1 MNFAQCLPCFF
12 LSVQLV
18 RVRKFCHFLV
28 RALACT
34 LQPSGADRKVRSQ
47 TGCPDGWLKR
57 EGREEIFMN
66 LVVLDGYTLNPG
78 DNPWTPLEELGSFT
92 VYDRTQPGDVVQRAL
107 PAEVLITNKTRL
119 TAEILDQLP
128 GLRCIGIL
136 ATGYD
141 VVDVAHAGRLGIPV
155 LNVVNYGAEAVAQQT
170 MALLLEL
177 CRWPALH
184 DQAVRAGEWNSCP
197 DFCFWKTPQVELSG
211 KVMGILGF
219 GTIGRRVGAL
229 AHAFGMQVLAA
240 SARRSGAELSA
251 SATDPGYPV
260 RYADLG
266 DLLKEAD
273 VLSLHCPLS
282 EATRHIINK
291 ENLSRMKQGAFLLNL
306 ARGPLLDEEAVAEAL
321 KSGRIGGLG
330 VDVVSTE
337 PITRDNPLLS
347 SPRTVITPHIAWAS
361 LPARQN
367 IIRILADN
375 IRAWQEGTLRSVVNA
390 QWLAAQR

>member
-1 MNFAQCLPCFF
+1 MN
-12 LSVQLV
+12 
-18 RVRKFCHFLV
+18 
-28 RALACT
+28 
-34 LQPSGADRKVRSQ
+34 
-47 TGCPDGWLKR
+47 
-57 EGREEIFMN
+57 I
-66 LVVLDGYTLNPG
+66 VVLDGYTLNPG

-92 VYDRTQPGDVVQRAL
+92 VHDRTSPEDVVERAL

-119 TAEILDQLP
+119 TAEILDKLS

-197 DFCFWKTPQVELSG
+197 DVCFWKTPQVELTG
-211 KVMGILGF
+211 RVRGIVGF

-229 AHAFGMQVLAA
+229 AHAFGMQVVAA
-240 SARRSGAELSA
+240 SARRSGEELA
-251 SATDPGYPV
+251 REATDPGYPV
-260 RYADLG
+260 RYADL
-266 DLLKEAD
+266 DVLLKVAD

-282 EATRHIINK
+282 EATRHLIN
-291 ENLSRMKQGAFLLNL
+291 EASLSKMKQGAFLLNL
-306 ARGPLLDEEAVAEAL
+306 ARGPLLDEEAVAAAL
-321 KSGRIGGLG
+321 KDGRLGGLG
-330 VDVVSTE
+330 ADVVSSE
-337 PITRDNPLLS
+337 PISRDNPLLS
-347 SPRTVITPHIAWAS
+347 TPRTVITPHIAWAS

-375 IRAWQEGTLRSVVNA
+375 IRAWKEGELRSVVNA
-390 QWLAAQR
+390 QWLVTQR